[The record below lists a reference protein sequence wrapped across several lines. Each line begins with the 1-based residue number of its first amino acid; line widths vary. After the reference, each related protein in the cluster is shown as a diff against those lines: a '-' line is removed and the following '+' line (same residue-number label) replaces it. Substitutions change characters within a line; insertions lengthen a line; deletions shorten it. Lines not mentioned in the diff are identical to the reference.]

1 MKKIIKILIIFIII
15 LNIIVPVLADDEDL
29 DIENIDLQEIVQTS
43 VEVSKIP
50 TINSRAAVV
59 YDRTSGTVIYGKQE
73 NTVKK
78 MASTTKIMTA
88 IIVLENGKL
97 TDTVEVSKKSAGTGG
112 SRLGLTS
119 GAKITVNDLLYG
131 LMLCSGNDAAV
142 ALAEY
147 TAGSVSEFAVLMNKK
162 VDELGL
168 EHTHFVTPH
177 GLDEEEHYTTAYELA
192 KITDYALN
200 IEKFAEIVRTKH
212 YTVTI
217 NGNSKTL
224 NNTNELLGNL
234 NGVYGVKT
242 GFTNGANRC
251 LVTAIKRDNLD
262 IICVVLGAD
271 TKKFRTQD
279 SVKLIEYTFKNY
291 QLVDLNNIIEK
302 EFINW
307 KQKNLETTKIIK
319 GKEQYAN
326 LIIDTQ
332 GINYYPVN
340 NKNIEDIK
348 VEIEVEDTLYAPV
361 YENQIIGKLTL
372 KIENKEIIKIDII
385 SDKEIL
391 KKSYYDYFIELLTN
405 FTKHLENFI

>member
-1 MKKIIKILIIFIII
+1 
-15 LNIIVPVLADDEDL
+15 
-29 DIENIDLQEIVQTS
+29 
-43 VEVSKIP
+43 
-50 TINSRAAVV
+50 
-59 YDRTSGTVIYGKQE
+59 
-73 NTVKK
+73 
-78 MASTTKIMTA
+78 
-88 IIVLENGKL
+88 
-97 TDTVEVSKKSAGTGG
+97 
-112 SRLGLTS
+112 
-119 GAKITVNDLLYG
+119 
-131 LMLCSGNDAAV
+131 
-142 ALAEY
+142 
-147 TAGSVSEFAVLMNKK
+147 MNKK
-162 VDELGL
+162 ANELGL
-168 EHTHFVTPH
+168 KHTHFVTPH

-200 IEKFAEIVRTKH
+200 IDKFAEIVRTKH

-279 SVKLIEYTFKNY
+279 SVKLIEYTFNNY
-291 QLVDLNNIIEK
+291 QLVDLNSIIEK
-302 EFINW
+302 EFVDW
-307 KQKNLETTKIIK
+307 KKQNLEATKIIK

-326 LIIDTQ
+326 PIINTE
-332 GINYYPVN
+332 GISYYPIN
-340 NKNIEDIK
+340 NQNIDDIK

-361 YENQIIGKLTL
+361 CESQIIGKLTL
-372 KIENKEIIKIDII
+372 KVENKEIIKIDIV
-385 SDKEIL
+385 SDKEVL

-405 FTKHLENFI
+405 FTKHLENFII

>member
-1 MKKIIKILIIFIII
+1 
-15 LNIIVPVLADDEDL
+15 
-29 DIENIDLQEIVQTS
+29 
-43 VEVSKIP
+43 
-50 TINSRAAVV
+50 
-59 YDRTSGTVIYGKQE
+59 
-73 NTVKK
+73 
-78 MASTTKIMTA
+78 
-88 IIVLENGKL
+88 
-97 TDTVEVSKKSAGTGG
+97 
-112 SRLGLTS
+112 
-119 GAKITVNDLLYG
+119 
-131 LMLCSGNDAAV
+131 
-142 ALAEY
+142 
-147 TAGSVSEFAVLMNKK
+147 MNKK
-162 VDELGL
+162 ANELGL
-168 EHTHFVTPH
+168 KHTHFVTPH

-200 IEKFAEIVRTKH
+200 IDKFAEIVRTKH

-279 SVKLIEYTFKNY
+279 SVKLIEYTFNNY
-291 QLVDLNNIIEK
+291 QLVDLNSIIEK
-302 EFINW
+302 EFVDW
-307 KQKNLETTKIIK
+307 KKQNLEATKIIK

-326 LIIDTQ
+326 PIINTE
-332 GINYYPVN
+332 GISYYPIN
-340 NKNIEDIK
+340 NQNIDDIK

-361 YENQIIGKLTL
+361 CESQIIGKLTL
-372 KIENKEIIKIDII
+372 KVENKEIIKIDIV
-385 SDKEIL
+385 SDKEVL

-405 FTKHLENFI
+405 FTNHLENFIM